1 MPPNEERR
9 DHERELESALQGV
22 RARHFDA
29 AASICDYAALE
40 GSAEHARL
48 VGCLAA
54 LEAFD
59 PKRVRIA
66 AQTAFWLNVFNALVL
81 RDAPELARLRRVR
94 DVEAFFER
102 PRAKIGGL
110 GYSLDDIE
118 HGVLRGNVPKFGRRR
133 APMATDDPRRAFT
146 PLAYDERM
154 HFGMYCACRSSPSL
168 HVFSAGALDQELE
181 SATANY
187 LRREVRVEKE
197 GALVILPRQF
207 YWYPS
212 DFGGQRDA
220 LAFALAHLDEPAVDL
235 VDRRRGKVKLRYAEF
250 DWRLNAA

>member
-1 MPPNEERR
+1 MQAGPEQ
-9 DHERELESALQGV
+9 ELESALQAV

-29 AASICDYAALE
+29 AASSCHYAALE
-40 GSAEHARL
+40 GSQEHARL
-48 VGCLAA
+48 RESLAA

-81 RDAPELARLRRVR
+81 RDAPDLARVR
-94 DVEAFFER
+94 GPKEVEAFFER
-102 PRAKIGGL
+102 PRAKIGGSA
-110 GYSLDDIE
+110 YSLDDIE
-118 HGVLRGNVPKFGRRR
+118 HGVLRGNVPKFGSRR
-133 APMATDDPRRAFT
+133 APMRADDPRRAFT

-154 HFGMYCACRSSPSL
+154 HFGMYCACRSSPPL
-168 HVFSAGALDQELE
+168 HVFSAGALDAELE
-181 SATANY
+181 SATGAY
-187 LRREVRVEKE
+187 LRREVRVEQQ

-212 DFGGQRDA
+212 DFGGERDA